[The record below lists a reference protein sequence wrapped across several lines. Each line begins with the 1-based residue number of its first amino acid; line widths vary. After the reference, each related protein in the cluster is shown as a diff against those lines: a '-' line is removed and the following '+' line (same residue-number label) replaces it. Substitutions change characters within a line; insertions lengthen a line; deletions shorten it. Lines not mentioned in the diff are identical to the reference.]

1 MLLAIGAT
9 AALASP
15 SPALAA
21 WTTPVTVDTSS
32 QANQVVAG
40 AFGGSVLTGWLQPT
54 VSLAVRSGSTFGA
67 SRPITVADPYEKV
80 WDGGLA
86 GNGDAIV
93 LTLRRHKPTQRV
105 RATFVAAG
113 GTRSGPVTISDR
125 SHSASQPQL
134 DVAADGTAVAA
145 WQWHDRAGWRVQAAI
160 RRPGEP
166 RFDKPQTLSPP
177 APALAGGQQR
187 PWIHAAAGTGG
198 RAVLTWQIGGDFRLP
213 ESSLHVQT
221 AAADGVFGRDQE
233 LPDAGGLADAGLAV
247 GPSGEVQVAYVD
259 MHFSGHESA
268 ARLHVSQ
275 GLAGGSLSGPVV
287 LSTGG
292 KGTSSGSQVA
302 SAFSEDGTATVAW
315 AKPGDRYEEGGALEV
330 FTRSTGGTFGDAQQL
345 AADAQGIVLAGGPA
359 ASAVVSWM
367 RATRAAGKL
376 SWTVHAATRASA
388 GGPFGS
394 DETISAAGP
403 NALWPSVAMTPA
415 GEAVAAWITNTDGG
429 GSGPVAAALHPA
441 G

>member
-1 MLLAIGAT
+1 MLLALGAT
-9 AALASP
+9 AALATP

-21 WTTPVTVDTSS
+21 WTTPVTIDTSS

-40 AFGGSVLTGWLQPT
+40 ASGGSVLTGWLQPT
-54 VSLAVRSGSTFGA
+54 VSIAVRSGSTFA
-67 SRPITVADPYEKV
+67 APRPITAADPYEKA
-80 WDGGLA
+80 WDA
-86 GNGDAIV
+86 GVADDGEAIV
-93 LTLRRHKPTQRV
+93 LTLRKHKPTQRV

-125 SHSASQPQL
+125 SHSATQPQL

-177 APALAGGQQR
+177 APALAGRPQR
-187 PWIHAAAGTGG
+187 PWIHAAAGTAG
-198 RAVLTWQIGGDFRLP
+198 RAVVTWQIGGDFRLP

-221 AAADGVFGRDQE
+221 ARTDGVFGGDEE
-233 LPDAGGLADAGLAV
+233 LPDAGGLADVGLAV
-247 GPSGEVQVAYVD
+247 GSSGDVQVAYVD
-259 MHFSGHESA
+259 THFSGHEAA

-275 GLAGGSLSGPVV
+275 GLAGGPLSDPVV
-287 LSTGG
+287 LSSGG

-302 SAFSEDGTATVAW
+302 AAFSQDGTATVAW
-315 AKPGDRYEEGGALEV
+315 ARPGDHYEEGGALEV
-330 FTRSTGGTFGDAQQL
+330 FTRSPRGTFGDAQQL

-367 RATRAAGKL
+367 RATRPADRL
-376 SWTVHAATRASA
+376 SWTVHAATRTSA
-388 GGPFGS
+388 GGPFGR
-394 DETISAAGP
+394 DETISAAGR
-403 NALWPSVAMTPA
+403 NALWPSVAMTSA
-415 GEAVAAWITNTDGG
+415 GEAVAAWITNTDGS
-429 GSGPVAAALHPA
+429 GSGRVAAALHPA

>member
-1 MLLAIGAT
+1 MLLALGTT
-9 AALASP
+9 AALATP

-21 WTTPVTVDTSS
+21 WTTPVTIDTSS

-40 AFGGSVLTGWLQPT
+40 ASGGSVLTGWLQPT
-54 VSLAVRSGSTFGA
+54 VSIAVRSGSTFA
-67 SRPITVADPYEKV
+67 APRPITAADPYEKA
-80 WDGGLA
+80 WDA
-86 GNGDAIV
+86 GVADDGEAIV
-93 LTLRRHKPTQRV
+93 LTLRKHKPTQRV

-125 SHSASQPQL
+125 SHSATQPQL

-177 APALAGGQQR
+177 APALAGRPQR
-187 PWIHAAAGTGG
+187 PWIHAAAGTAG
-198 RAVLTWQIGGDFRLP
+198 RAVVTWQIGGDFRLP

-221 AAADGVFGRDQE
+221 ARPDGVFGGDEE
-233 LPDAGGLADAGLAV
+233 LPDAGGLADVGLAV
-247 GPSGEVQVAYVD
+247 GSSGDVQVAYVD
-259 MHFSGHESA
+259 THFSGHEAA

-275 GLAGGSLSGPVV
+275 GLAGGPLSDPVV
-287 LSTGG
+287 LSSGG

-302 SAFSEDGTATVAW
+302 AAFSQDGTATVAW
-315 AKPGDRYEEGGALEV
+315 ARPGDHYEEGGALEV
-330 FTRSTGGTFGDAQQL
+330 FTRSPRGTFGDAQQL

-367 RATRAAGKL
+367 RATRPADQL

-394 DETISAAGP
+394 DETISAAGR
-403 NALWPSVAMTPA
+403 NALWPSVAMTSA
-415 GEAVAAWITNTDGG
+415 GEAVAAWITNTDGS
-429 GSGPVAAALHPA
+429 GSGRVAAALHPA